1 MPQDDNLVVDNP
13 GKGYIT
19 KTFCDERA
27 RRIEEKID
35 GMQVKI
41 LSALKEKNGLSWQA
55 KATILASFVMGL
67 SSIIVASIYVWG

>member
-1 MPQDDNLVVDNP
+1 LSKDDNP
-13 GKGYIT
+13 GHGNPGSGFVT
-19 KTFCDERA
+19 TQFCDERA

-55 KATILASFVMGL
+55 KATILGSFIMGI
-67 SSIIVASIYVWG
+67 SSIAVALIYVCG